1 MLLAV
6 LSVFAA
12 AALAPL
18 VVRLSR
24 KASGWILAT
33 VPLGL
38 FVYFVRQL
46 PAISGEGPM
55 RESTAW
61 FPAYDIPLSFYLD
74 GLSLLFALLVT
85 GIGALIVVYAG
96 GYLKHSEEL
105 VRFYV
110 QLLSF
115 MGAMLGLVLAD
126 NAIVFFIFFE
136 LTSLTSYLLIGFY
149 HNEEDS
155 RVAARKALV
164 VTGAGGLAL
173 LAGLILLQ
181 QVTGTFE
188 FSEMLSM
195 GEIVTQ
201 SPLYVAIFV
210 LVCLGAFTKSAQ
222 FPFHF
227 WLPAAMA
234 GPTPVSAYLHSAT
247 MVKAGV
253 FILARMHPVLG
264 GTDLWSTT
272 LVAFGG
278 FTMLLTAWLALRYT
292 DLKQILAYTTTMV
305 LGLLTMLLGVGTE
318 TAIKAMVTF
327 TLVHALYKGALF
339 MLAGNIDHETGT
351 RDLAEL
357 GGLRAAMPI
366 TMAGGLAAA
375 LSMSGIPPFFGFI
388 GKEVTYEAALHGAD
402 GGTIILVASVLANV
416 ALVAAGLLVGV
427 KPFVGEMK
435 GAFTREPHEAPLSM
449 YLGPCTLGGLG
460 LVIGLYPALVDHSL
474 LQAAQA
480 GILQNTYELHLALW
494 HGFNAAL
501 VTSLITFALGF
512 SVYFGWRRIQESRIM
527 QGFGTAFGDAPGW
540 GFERSLHAL
549 ARFSH
554 RLTQSLQTGK
564 FRRYLLIIF
573 SGTIVLVG
581 GALLA
586 ESNITWPA
594 TIGEVRYYEAALA
607 GLIVLSALAAVRA
620 NDRFVAILA
629 LSIGGYSV
637 ALIYL
642 LFGAPD
648 LAMTQF
654 AVETLTLILLVIVL
668 IHMPNIDGY
677 EPVWARVRDAVV
689 ATGVGAL
696 VTTIAF
702 AALAFPLDRSVS
714 TFMAN
719 NSYTEAQGHN
729 IVNVILVDF
738 RGIDTFG
745 EITVLTMAAL
755 GVFVMMRMRRTRLP
769 EILGTTFHAEDVLD
783 SGTSGD
789 GAASAGAESAD
800 AESAD
805 AESADAESA
814 DAKARADEMAG
825 DGVTRENTAD
835 QTPNASSESASSES
849 VSPPDP
855 SSMRDDP

>member
-12 AALAPL
+12 AAIAPL

-24 KASGWILAT
+24 KASGWVLAT
-33 VPLGL
+33 VPFSL
-38 FVYFVRQL
+38 FVYFVQQTGT
-46 PAISGEGPM
+46 ITSSGPI

-61 FPAYDIPLSFYLD
+61 FPAFDLSLTFYLD

-85 GIGALIVVYAG
+85 GIGSLIVVYGG
-96 GYLKHSEEL
+96 GYLKHSDEL
-105 VRFYV
+105 PRFYV
-110 QLLSF
+110 QLLAF

-136 LTSLTSYLLIGFY
+136 LTSLTSYLLIGYY

-173 LAGLILLQ
+173 LAGLVLLY
-181 QVTGTFE
+181 QVTGTYE

-195 GEIVTQ
+195 GDTVAQ
-201 SPLYVAIFV
+201 SPLYLGIFI

-253 FILARMHPVLG
+253 FILARMHPILG
-264 GTDLWSTT
+264 GTTVWTTT
-272 LVAFGG
+272 LVLVGG
-278 FTMLLTAWLALRYT
+278 FTMLMTAWLALRFM

-318 TAIKAMVTF
+318 EAIAAMVTF

-351 RDLAEL
+351 RDLGEL
-357 GGLRAAMPI
+357 GGLRTAMPI

-388 GKEVTYEAALHGAD
+388 GKEITYEAALHGGD
-402 GGTIILVASVLANV
+402 GSMLILAASVLANA

-427 KPFVGEMK
+427 KPFFGEVK

-449 YLGPCTLGGLG
+449 YLGPCVLGGLG

-474 LQAAQA
+474 LQAAQSS
-480 GILQNTYELHLALW
+480 ILQQPKELHLALW
-494 HGFNAAL
+494 HGVNPALIASL
-501 VTSLITFALGF
+501 VTFSLGGL
-512 SVYFGWRRIQESRIM
+512 VYYFWESIQESRVM
-527 QGFGTAFGDAPGW
+527 AGFATAFGDLPGDA
-540 GFERSLHAL
+540 FERGLYAMATSSHAITN
-549 ARFSH
+549 A
-554 RLTQSLQTGK
+554 LQNGK
-564 FRRYLLIIF
+564 FRRYLLLIF
-573 SGTIVLVG
+573 SGMIVLVG
-581 GALLA
+581 GALLF
-586 ESNITWPA
+586 ESTITFPQE
-594 TIGEVRYYEAALA
+594 IGEFRYYEVALA

-629 LSIGGYSV
+629 LSVGGYGV
-637 ALIYL
+637 ALLYL

-654 AVETLTLILLVIVL
+654 SVETLTLILLVIVI
-668 IHMPNIDGY
+668 IHLPNIDGS
-677 EPVWARVRDAVV
+677 EPVGSRIRDAVV
-689 ATGVGAL
+689 AVGVGAI

-702 AALAFPLDRSVS
+702 AALSFPLDRSVS
-714 TFMAN
+714 TFMAD
-719 NSYTEAQGHN
+719 NSYTEALGSN
-729 IVNVILVDF
+729 IVNVILVDY
-738 RGIDTFG
+738 RGFDTMG
-745 EITVLTMAAL
+745 EVIVLSMAAM
-755 GVFVMMRMRRTRLP
+755 GVFVMMRMRRIRLP
-769 EILGTTFHAEDVLD
+769 EILGTRLHAED
-783 SGTSGD
+783 TPAEQEA
-789 GAASAGAESAD
+789 AASDKVDRDTQPSEATAEPEPVD
-800 AESAD
+800 ASPDES
-805 AESADAESA
+805 
-814 DAKARADEMAG
+814 R
-825 DGVTRENTAD
+825 
-835 QTPNASSESASSES
+835 
-849 VSPPDP
+849 
-855 SSMRDDP
+855 

>member
-12 AALAPL
+12 AAVAPL

-24 KASGWILAT
+24 KAAGWILAT
-33 VPLGL
+33 VPLGA
-38 FVYFVRQL
+38 FVYFIRQ
-46 PAISGEGPM
+46 AGHVTHDGPL
-55 RESTAW
+55 RESTPW
-61 FPAYDIPLSFYLD
+61 FPAYDLPLTFYLD

-85 GIGALIVVYAG
+85 GIGTLIVVYAG
-96 GYLKHSEEL
+96 GYLKHSDEL
-105 VRFYV
+105 GRFYV

-155 RVAARKALV
+155 RQAARKALV

-173 LAGLILLQ
+173 MAGLILLY
-181 QVTGTFE
+181 QVTGTWE
-188 FSEMLSM
+188 FSEMLAM
-195 GEIVTQ
+195 GDTVVK
-201 SPLYVAIFV
+201 SPLYVGIFI
-210 LVCLGAFTKSAQ
+210 LVCAGAFTKSAQ

-264 GTDLWSTT
+264 GTELWTTT

-278 FTMLLTAWLALRYT
+278 FTMLMTAWLALRYT

-318 TAIKAMVTF
+318 EAIAAMVTF

-351 RDLAEL
+351 RDLKEL
-357 GGLRAAMPI
+357 GGLRSAMPI
-366 TMAGGLAAA
+366 TMIGGLAAA

-388 GKEVTYEAALHGAD
+388 GKEITYEAALHA
-402 GGTIILVASVLANV
+402 GGWSTLILGASVLANA
-416 ALVAAGLLVGV
+416 ALVASGLLVGL
-427 KPFVGEMK
+427 KPFIGEIK

-449 YLGPCTLGGLG
+449 YLGPCVLGGLG
-460 LVIGLYPALVDHSL
+460 LAIGLYPAFVDHSL
-474 LQAAQA
+474 LQSAQA
-480 GILQNTYELHLALW
+480 GILQEPHELHLALW
-494 HGFNAAL
+494 HGVNPAL
-501 VTSLITFALGF
+501 IASLITFALGF
-512 SVYFGWRRIQESRIM
+512 AIYYGWERLQESAVM
-527 QGFGTAFGDAPGW
+527 AGFGRALGDAPGD
-540 GFERSLHAL
+540 GFERLLYELGRS
-549 ARFSH
+549 SH
-554 RLTQSLQTGK
+554 TITRAFQTGQ
-564 FRRYLLIIF
+564 FRRYLLLIF
-573 SGTIVLVG
+573 TGTIVMVG
-581 GALLA
+581 GALLFEA
-586 ESNITWPA
+586 NLAWPSEL
-594 TIGEVRYYEAALA
+594 GEVRYYEAALA

-637 ALIYL
+637 ALLYL

-654 AVETLTLILLVIVL
+654 SVETLTLILLVIVL
-668 IHMPNIDGY
+668 IHLPNIDGY
-677 EPVWARVRDAVV
+677 EPITSRVRDAVV
-689 ATGVGAL
+689 AVGVGAI
-696 VTTIAF
+696 VTTVAF
-702 AALAFPLDRSVS
+702 AALSFPLDRSVS
-714 TFMAN
+714 EFMMQ
-719 NSYTEAQGHN
+719 NSYTEAQGSN

-738 RGIDTFG
+738 RGLDTMG
-745 EITVLTMAAL
+745 EIIVLTMAAL
-755 GVFVMMRMRRTRLP
+755 GVFVLMRMRRIRLP
-769 EILGTTFHAEDVLD
+769 EILGTRLHSDDEPIRV
-783 SGTSGD
+783 D
-789 GAASAGAESAD
+789 GEGETVPAGAE
-800 AESAD
+800 
-805 AESADAESA
+805 
-814 DAKARADEMAG
+814 AG
-825 DGVTRENTAD
+825 GAAD
-835 QTPNASSESASSES
+835 QNGAE
-849 VSPPDP
+849 VHPDEP
-855 SSMRDDP
+855 AGAEEAAPDDQSTS